1 MSTFSIN
8 NLPYD
13 LPNNSADQ
21 LRVLATIIEVPYSL
35 VIKWPVGLKIQTLVG

>member
-21 LRVLATIIEVPYSL
+21 LRVLAAIIEVPYSI
-35 VIKWPVGLKIQTLVG
+35 VINYKK